1 MAAAQADNTQYVQ
14 DERVAGLADSFGQF
28 LSDFSPE
35 NWMPEPSQGTQGSQD
50 GGAAPRSF
58 MARRVEEMCQS
69 GETVLYIEFDHL
81 QEYSYDMSH
90 QIRDHYERAE
100 PVLRRALQDHV
111 RRRHAD
117 YLKEAHGVEKEFF
130 IGVTGLPDTE
140 RLRDLRVEKIGRLVS
155 FSGTVTRTTEV
166 RPELFLGA
174 FKCGKCSTRVT
185 GVEQQYKYTTPMICK
200 GKACGNRNLWV
211 LDRDESVFVDWQR
224 VKVQENVDEIPG
236 GALPRTMDVILRANN
251 VDRAKAGDRVS
262 FAGSLVVCPDV
273 AALFSPGQGVSI
285 KPAAT
290 SNDATGEGVVGV
302 GAGNREVTYRLMF
315 IACSAQDS

>member
-200 GKACGNRNLWV
+200 GKACGNRCV
-211 LDRDESVFVDWQR
+211 
-224 VKVQENVDEIPG
+224 PG
-236 GALPRTMDVILRANN
+236 D
-251 VDRAKAGDRVS
+251 
-262 FAGSLVVCPDV
+262 
-273 AALFSPGQGVSI
+273 AAPPPQQLLA
-285 KPAAT
+285 PAAWDHCLLQLHSRAHWCPLVSRRRIQRGFCDSFRRNQNDWRFWQASRHRNAPHARPAT
-290 SNDATGEGVVGV
+290 VLPASNR
-302 GAGNREVTYRLMF
+302 NRPPPPPRSCTH
-315 IACSAQDS
+315 ANGP